1 MFGPFVLVTPLFAI
15 VCVVVVTVVV
25 HPRRRRLVAIDEVS
39 YPQLAD
45 LRRTSQA
52 ARLIAIVV
60 GLVLAYLCSVAGALG
75 RGVMLAP
82 LVLAAVLV
90 IGVLLGDLVSRG
102 AARSA
107 DASAGVSAALEPRR
121 VRDYAPRG
129 LSRCV
134 VAGTVTLAGLLA
146 AGWATAS
153 SDDQGRAGRSLA
165 RCSADGASCAASGP
179 YPGSFYAIPL
189 LVALIVV
196 LLLAA
201 VALVVTVGRP
211 RNADP
216 EIVRV
221 DDVVRRRV
229 AESIVAAAGVGVGS
243 ALAGIAQAMAYPLV
257 STSFGLAVP
266 LVSGI
271 VCLVLSLAGIALA
284 VWSVSSLL
292 VPGAARPRVDPSLPR
307 QAQAA

>member
-1 MFGPFVLVTPLFAI
+1 M
-15 VCVVVVTVVV
+15 
-25 HPRRRRLVAIDEVS
+25 
-39 YPQLAD
+39 
-45 LRRTSQA
+45 
-52 ARLIAIVV
+52 
-60 GLVLAYLCSVAGALG
+60 
-75 RGVMLAP
+75 
-82 LVLAAVLV
+82 
-90 IGVLLGDLVSRG
+90 
-102 AARSA
+102 
-107 DASAGVSAALEPRR
+107 
-121 VRDYAPRG
+121 
-129 LSRCV
+129 
-134 VAGTVTLAGLLA
+134 
-146 AGWATAS
+146 
-153 SDDQGRAGRSLA
+153 
-165 RCSADGASCAASGP
+165 
-179 YPGSFYAIPL
+179 
-189 LVALIVV
+189 
-196 LLLAA
+196 
-201 VALVVTVGRP
+201 ALVVTVGRP

-229 AESIVAAAGVGVGS
+229 AESIVAAVGVGVGS